1 MEIQIT
7 DIQWLFEEAL
17 LLLYDSIWYEKG
29 ET

>member
-7 DIQWLFEEAL
+7 DTQWLFEEAL
-17 LLLYDSIWYEKG
+17 RLLYDSIWYEKG